1 MKGSGCILLAVGA
14 LLLFLL
20 VFATTP
26 TVSFLILDIFYIHQI
41 SWVLLLSAIVTAIIA
56 IVLGSNYNT
65 EDQWPPYAIAAIILT
80 VIWFFWLGI
89 QNPIKMA
96 ALSSH
101 TQYAES
107 ALLPQSGIRPV
118 AYSVASANINSS
130 KSDPRSAAGDLDYVQ
145 DHWIASIDPSG
156 FWVSFSRPTQG
167 IFVFNDEY
175 KVEQRI
181 QPFTFAEAGML
192 WNSATHIIR
201 KHEYFVEFSDVLYV
215 QQTDGKYLAVSTLIK
230 RAGFARYPYIYGVA
244 VISSDGFVEILP
256 TETAEADPRLAGIQL
271 VPFSFESERAYAAGW
286 RHGWVSG
293 IFSRTDR
300 LVIQTSVVNFENAAP
315 FHLKGMNGNV
325 WYTPLAPIGSSS
337 ESIVAIAMS
346 DSHDV
351 NGPVYIWRLPVN
363 TAIPSADFLAS
374 VIESAP
380 NHSNIVW
387 FRSGGESKCGNVA
400 ILEMVPIVRNEVTGP
415 HLYFMGYVSAAPI
428 SSNVKFYSIIDPASM
443 TVYEDLPTYDHVN
456 RWLRG
461 EFELVSVSQNS
472 TAIDPIT
479 GQCLTPETIKQA
491 PDQEIINYL
500 RLITEELDRR
510 LGQ

>member
-1 MKGSGCILLAVGA
+1 MKALSCTGIALGVLILFA
-14 LLLFLL
+14 LIFG
-20 VFATTP
+20 TTP
-26 TVSFLILDIFYIHQI
+26 MVSWLIVDIFYIHTI
-41 SWVLLLSAIVTAIIA
+41 SWLLFVTAVVFAVIA
-56 IVLGSNYNT
+56 AGFGTDYNT
-65 EDQWPPYAIAAIILT
+65 QDKVAPFAITAIGLGLA
-80 VIWFFWLGI
+80 WFIWLGI

-101 TQYAES
+101 TQYVES
-107 ALLPQSGIRPV
+107 ALLPQSGVRPV

-130 KSDPRSAAGDLDYVQ
+130 KSDSRSAAGDLDYVQ

-156 FWVSFSRPTQG
+156 FWVRLTRPTQG

-181 QPFTFAEAGML
+181 QPFTFAEAGLL
-192 WNSATHIIR
+192 WNSATRVIR
-201 KHEYFVEFSDVLYV
+201 SEEYFVEFSDVLYV
-215 QQTDGKYLAVSTLIK
+215 QQADGKYLAVSTLIK

-244 VISSDGFVEILP
+244 VISSDGFVDVMSFDR
-256 TETAEADPRLAGIQL
+256 AEADPRLAGIQL
-271 VPFSFESERAYAAGW
+271 VPFDFETDRANAAGW
-286 RHGWVSG
+286 RHGWLSG

-300 LVIQTSVVNFENAAP
+300 LVIQTSTVNVENAAP
-315 FHLKGMNGNV
+315 FHLKGMTGNV
-325 WYTPLAPIGSSS
+325 WYTPLAPLGSGS
-337 ESIVAIAMS
+337 ESIVAITMS
-346 DSHDV
+346 DSHDI

-363 TAIPSADFLAS
+363 TALPSVDFLAS

-387 FRSGGESKCGNVA
+387 FRSGGDSKCGNVA
-400 ILEMVPIVRNEVTGP
+400 ILEMVPVVRNEATGP
-415 HLYFMGYVSAAPI
+415 RLYFMGYVSAAPI
-428 SSNVKFYSIIDPASM
+428 SSNVKFYSIIDPATM

-461 EFELVSVSQNS
+461 EFELVSVSENS

-491 PDQEIINYL
+491 PDQEILNYL